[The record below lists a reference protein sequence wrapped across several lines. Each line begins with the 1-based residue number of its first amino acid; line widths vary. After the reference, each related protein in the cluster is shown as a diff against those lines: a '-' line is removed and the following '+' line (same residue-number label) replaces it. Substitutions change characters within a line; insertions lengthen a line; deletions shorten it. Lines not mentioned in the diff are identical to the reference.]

1 MLTYSFKCPHG
12 KLIGRGEICTEK
24 FFEENHWVHGWALD
38 AYTNRSGKTPYGELI
53 NTIKYRLQN
62 DPEAAGEKAELLL
75 SDLKKFLVKLYPIQ
89 YRPFD
94 CILYPPSN
102 TERKFQLVEYLVNKL
117 SNNSIPNRS
126 NEIIKIKP
134 HSTVKS
140 VSGKKRAATLI
151 NSMKLVP
158 DLSKA
163 KPRGILIID
172 DVLET
177 GSTAKELCR
186 AANDAWPEVPRYYVA
201 LTYLMDW
208 KNK

>member
-1 MLTYSFKCPHG
+1 MLNYPFRCPHG

-38 AYTNRSGKTPYGELI
+38 AYTNRLGKTPYGELI
-53 NTIKYRLQN
+53 NAIKYRLQN
-62 DPEAAGEKAELLL
+62 DPELAVEKAELLL
-75 SDLKKFLVKLYPIQ
+75 SDLKKFLVNLYPIQ

-102 TERKFQLVEYLVNKL
+102 TERNFQLMEYLANKL
-117 SNNSIPNRS
+117 ASETVPNRS
-126 NEIIKIKP
+126 SEIIKIKR

-140 VSGKKRAATLI
+140 VSGKERTATLI

-163 KPRGILIID
+163 KPKGILIID

-186 AANDAWPEVPRYYVA
+186 AVNDAWPGVPRYYVA